1 MSLIQYTT
9 ANHVAEILINN
20 PPVNALTEALLDDYI
35 AALHKAGQDDDV
47 RAIIVS
53 SAVPG
58 RFCAG
63 LDLKAIND
71 GQANVPDLLERL
83 YRQVTD
89 AQYALNKP
97 SIAAVN
103 GTARGG
109 GMTMSISCD
118 VIIASEESTFGY
130 PEIDA
135 GVLPSIHFNHLPKI
149 VGKHRAFEL
158 LFSGRTFGPDEA
170 KELGLVSQVVPA
182 DQVMPAARELAAVF
196 CGKPRDV
203 MRLGRQAFK
212 EASDPHYRAAVSSAV
227 DNFCHVAGLPDA
239 QEGFAAFAQKR
250 KPKWNGS

>member
-1 MSLIQYTT
+1 MSLIHYAVQ
-9 ANHVAEILINN
+9 NHVAEILM
-20 PPVNALTEALLDDYI
+20 EKLLDDYI
-35 AALHKAGQDDDV
+35 GALHRAGQDDNV
-47 RAIIVS
+47 RAVIVS
-53 SAVPG
+53 SAVAG

-63 LDLKAIND
+63 LDLRAIND
-71 GQANVPDLLERL
+71 GNARVTDLLERL
-83 YRQVTD
+83 YRQMTD

-118 VIIASEESTFGY
+118 VIIASDESTFGY

-135 GVLPSIHFNHLPKI
+135 GVLPSIHFGHLPKI

-158 LFSGRTFGPDEA
+158 LFSGRSFGPHEA
-170 KELGLVSQVVPA
+170 KELGLVSQVVVA
-182 DQVMPAARELAAVF
+182 NELMDTARTLAGVF
-196 CGKPRDV
+196 SGKPRDV

-212 EASDPHYRAAVSSAV
+212 EASDPQYRASISAAV
-227 DNFCHVAGLPDA
+227 DNFCHVASLPDA

-250 KPKWNGS
+250 QPKWNKP

>member
-1 MSLIQYTT
+1 MSLIHYAVQ
-9 ANHVAEILINN
+9 NHVAEILIDN
-20 PPVNALTEALLDDYI
+20 PPVNALTEQLLDDYI
-35 AALHKAGQDDDV
+35 AALHRAGEDDNV
-47 RAIIVS
+47 RAVIVS
-53 SAVPG
+53 SAVAG

-63 LDLKAIND
+63 LDLRAIND
-71 GQANVPDLLERL
+71 GSACVPDLLERL
-83 YRQVTD
+83 YRQMTD

-118 VIIASEESTFGY
+118 VIIASDQSTFGY

-158 LFSGRTFGPDEA
+158 LFSGRSFGPEEA
-170 KELGLVSQVVPA
+170 KELGLVSQVV
-182 DQVMPAARELAAVF
+182 AARELMDAARHMASVF
-196 CGKPRDV
+196 CGKPANV
-203 MRLGRQAFK
+203 VRLGQQAFK
-212 EASDPHYRAAVSSAV
+212 AACDPSYQASVSAAV
-227 DNFCHVAGLPDA
+227 DNFCHVASLPDA

-250 KPKWNGS
+250 KPKWNKS